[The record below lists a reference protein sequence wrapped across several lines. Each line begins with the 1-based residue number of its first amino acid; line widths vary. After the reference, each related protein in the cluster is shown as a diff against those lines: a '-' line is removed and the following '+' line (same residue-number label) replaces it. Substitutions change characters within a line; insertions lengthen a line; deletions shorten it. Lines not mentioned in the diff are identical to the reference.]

1 METFDLDILE
11 IFRHV
16 FTAFP
21 DMVAYLFLFW
31 WLTLPLLV
39 VSTIV
44 VIKSSDK
51 IKSVPRLTAL
61 LCVLILA
68 PFFINHL
75 SMRHSDVMPNLVNL
89 ARWVWPQIV
98 VVVAALAS
106 KRWAWLITP
115 ITTLLAGAAYT
126 ISELQTRGFVQS
138 EFEKLVLFALVLAID
153 LALPVGILVSLAFYY
168 KGRKKGGLRTNEPAE
183 RC

>member
-1 METFDLDILE
+1 MKTFDWDTLE
-11 IFRHV
+11 ILRHV
-16 FTAFP
+16 LTAFP
-21 DMVAYLFLFW
+21 DMVAYLSMFW
-31 WLTLPLLV
+31 WLTVPLLV

-51 IKSVPRLTAL
+51 VRSVPRLTAL
-61 LCVLILA
+61 LCALILA

-75 SMRHSDVMPNLVNL
+75 FIRLSGVLPNLLSL
-89 ARWVWPQIV
+89 ARWVWPEVV

-115 ITTLLAGAAYT
+115 ITTLLAWAAYT
-126 ISELQTRGFVQS
+126 ISELETRGFV
-138 EFEKLVLFALVLAID
+138 EFEELVLGAIIFTVD

-168 KGRKKGGLRTNEPAE
+168 KGRKKAALRTAEPG
-183 RC
+183 RRD

>member
-1 METFDLDILE
+1 MGTFDLNILE
-11 IFRHV
+11 ILRHV
-16 FTAFP
+16 LTAFP
-21 DMVAYLFLFW
+21 DMVTYLFLFW

-89 ARWVWPQIV
+89 ARWVWPEIV

-115 ITTLLAGAAYT
+115 STTLLAWASYT
-126 ISELQTRGFVQS
+126 ISELETRGFV
-138 EFEKLVLFALVLAID
+138 EFEELVLAAIIFTVD

-168 KGRKKGGLRTNEPAE
+168 KGRKKAASRTAEPVG
-183 RC
+183 RD

>member
-1 METFDLDILE
+1 METFDLNILE

-16 FTAFP
+16 LTAFP

-39 VSTIV
+39 VSTMV
-44 VIKSSDK
+44 VIKSSYK

-61 LCVLILA
+61 LCALILA

-75 SMRHSDVMPNLVNL
+75 FIRLSGVVPNLLSL

-98 VVVAALAS
+98 VAVAALAS
-106 KRWAWLITP
+106 KRWAWLVTP

-126 ISELQTRGFVQS
+126 ISELETRGFV
-138 EFEKLVLFALVLAID
+138 EFEELVLAAIILTVD

-168 KGRKKGGLRTNEPAE
+168 KGRKKAALRTEEPVG
-183 RC
+183 RD